1 MRTSRIFVIE
11 LKCVLKAVENHL
23 RYLEK
28 VEYERSRAF
37 KKYILNLSI

>member
-1 MRTSRIFVIE
+1 MQMSRIFIIE
-11 LKCVLKAVENHL
+11 FKCVLKAVENHL